1 VLVAA
6 QRLFFARGV
15 EAVSMEAVAAE
26 ARVSKMTLY
35 GLFPDKNLL
44 FEAVIGSVGAALFEG
59 LQSTTAM
66 PPLSLAETLTTF
78 GTRLLSLTTHP
89 DVLAFDRLMG
99 AQAARWPDLARRF
112 HEAGPARA
120 LAMLAGMIGQAA
132 ARGEVD
138 VDDPT
143 AAAQDFVG
151 LLQGMGMSR
160 LHLGI
165 DAPPDAAT
173 IEARTRRAVKVFMR
187 AYSSDR

>member
-1 VLVAA
+1 
-6 QRLFFARGV
+6 
-15 EAVSMEAVAAE
+15 MEAVAAE